1 MTDPDPD
8 LSAAQ
13 TLLRTRRL
21 LPVHVAPGI
30 VLCRRI
36 GTDPIL
42 SLADHLM
49 GELEALTGDE
59 AALVLELTAH
69 VGIPLPRLD
78 GSRAEDLFCGARL
91 DGGTVAL

>member
-1 MTDPDPD
+1 MVADR
-8 LSAAQ
+8 LLAAQ

-21 LPVHVAPGI
+21 LPMWIAPGV

-42 SLADHLM
+42 SLADHLI
-49 GELEALTGDE
+49 GELVGLVGDE
-59 AALVLELTAH
+59 AAMVLELAAH

-78 GSRAEDLFCGARL
+78 GSYRVEDLFCGARL
-91 DGGTVAL
+91 DGGSGAL